1 MKNFGE
7 KFKNIKKEQKMKL
20 TAILLSA
27 VVAQDYDYQ
36 FYDGQADTDSYQDL

>member
-7 KFKNIKKEQKMKL
+7 KFKKTEKEHKMKL

-27 VVAQDYDYQ
+27 IAAQDYDYQ